1 MNNVFG
7 NLWNEVIDA
16 SDISSD
22 DEWMQDDI
30 WDDLYDEEITC
41 E

>member
-1 MNNVFG
+1 MSDIFES
-7 NLWNEVIDA
+7 LWNKAIDS

>member
-1 MNNVFG
+1 MSNVFG